1 MAVRVAIAAAAL
13 LLSVVPPAS
22 AARIATADR
31 AAITAVLNRYVP
43 AALER
48 KDLRLAYELSGPYV
62 RGGMTLKEWLH
73 GGIPVYPFPARGSS
87 FGGWLL
93 SWKAGSDVGLSLL
106 IQPRKGAKTGPIAF
120 DVQMTKQHGRW
131 LVNAFLPRATFA
143 GAGKPAKVFSE
154 RDLLP
159 GGGRSSDTGS
169 GRLSPVWFAVPGGVL
184 VGLIVLV
191 PAGYFLYARRRDA
204 RAYREYLEAR
214 GEA

>member
-1 MAVRVAIAAAAL
+1 VAVRVLIALLAAAAVL
-13 LLSVVPPAS
+13 AAPAS
-22 AARIATADR
+22 AARVAPAER
-31 AAITAVLNRYVP
+31 RQITAVLDRFVP

-62 RGGMTLKEWLH
+62 RGGMTLREWLH
-73 GGIPVYPFPARGSS
+73 GGIPVYPYPAAGSH

-93 SWKAGSDVGLSLL
+93 SWRDGDELGLSLL

-131 LVNAFLPRATFA
+131 LVNAFLPRAMFA

-159 GGGRSSDTGS
+159 NGSSRDAAS
-169 GRLSPVWFAVPGGVL
+169 GRLSPLWFAVPGGLLGGL
-184 VGLIVLV
+184 VIVV
-191 PAGYFLYARRRDA
+191 PLGYLLYARRRDA
-204 RAYREYLEAR
+204 RAYREYLAAR

>member
-1 MAVRVAIAAAAL
+1 MTVRVALLVAAL
-13 LLSVVPPAS
+13 LPAAVPSAS
-22 AARIATADR
+22 AARIAQTDR

-62 RGGMTLKEWLH
+62 RGGMTLKQWLR

-93 SWKAGSDVGLSLL
+93 SWKTGDDVGLSLL

-120 DVQMTKQHGRW
+120 DVQMTKRHGRW
-131 LVNAFLPRATFA
+131 LVNAFLPRAMFA

-159 GGGRSSDTGS
+159 GSTRSPDATS
-169 GRLSPVWFAVPGGVL
+169 GQLSPLWFAVPGGLL

-191 PAGYFLYARRRDA
+191 PAGYFVYARRRDS

>member
-1 MAVRVAIAAAAL
+1 MSVRVAVLAAAL
-13 LLSVVPPAS
+13 LLAGVSSAS
-22 AARIATADR
+22 AARIAKADR
-31 AAITAVLNRYVP
+31 AAITAVLDRYVP

-93 SWKAGSDVGLSLL
+93 SWKTGDDVGLSLL

-120 DVQMTKQHGRW
+120 DVQMTKQDGRW

-159 GGGRSSDTGS
+159 SGGRGSDAAS
-169 GRLSPVWFAVPGGVL
+169 GRLSPLWFAVPGALL

-191 PAGYFLYARRRDA
+191 PLGYVVHARRRDS